1 MNEYEKKDFG
11 KLLKSGALEGRRW
24 MRATDSEA
32 VRIYDRQLAAF
43 PVTVE
48 LFGKCAKVV
57 DYSEEGM
64 SDEDVTITRDIVN
77 RMAYIEGDRIYFQ
90 RRKKREGIE
99 QHTAQDDESTVLS
112 VKENGLSFEVD
123 LTTHIDTG
131 LFLDMVNVR
140 SLVEEMAKGLKV
152 LNLFSYTGSFSVYAA
167 RGGAESVTSVD
178 MSNTYTAWAERNLKA
193 NGYEGDRFSCVCQ
206 DADAFLTEAKK
217 AGKRWDLVIFD
228 PPSFSNSH
236 KMEKPFDIAKDYL
249 EWIYRINYLLE
260 DKGVLIFS
268 SNLGNFGIEKNR
280 LKQAFKVTE
289 ISQDIQAQGFVRG
302 KAGQSRVW
310 VMEKTAPM
318 KPVSARS
325 ATGKKYDRK
334 EARSLDVFR
343 EPVKENKEMEE
354 VKDEYLD
361 RLVLTMEADEAEVEA
376 KRAERAQKREE
387 RGSDR
392 PRKEFSARGRRE
404 RDERPRRDFRD
415 RSDRDFGERRPRRDF
430 EDRPRRD
437 FSDRPRKDFEDR
449 PRRDF
454 SDRPRRDFED
464 RPRKDFADRPRR
476 DFEDRPRREFS
487 DRPRRDFEDRPRREF
502 SDRPRRDFEDRP
514 RRDFEDRP
522 RREFSDRPRRDFGS
536 DRPNGDR
543 PRSRYGSKGAVKPY
557 GYDNIRSS
565 RDRSGED
572 KGSSFFWRNKDDEEK

>member
-32 VRIYDRQLAAF
+32 VRIYDRQLPAF

-64 SDEDVTITRDIVN
+64 SDEDVTVTRDIVN
-77 RMAYIEGDRIYFQ
+77 RMAYIEGERIYFQ

-99 QHTAQDDESTVLS
+99 QHTTQDENGTVLS
-112 VKENGLSFEVD
+112 VKENGLLFEVD
-123 LTTHIDTG
+123 LTSHIDTG

-178 MSNTYTAWAERNLKA
+178 MSNTYTSWAERNLKA
-193 NGYEGDRFSCVCQ
+193 NGFEGERYVCVCQ
-206 DADAFLTEAKK
+206 DADRFLAEALKEK
-217 AGKRWDLVIFD
+217 RRWDLVIFD

-236 KMEKPFDIAKDYL
+236 KMERPFDIAKDYL
-249 EWIYRINYLLE
+249 EWIYRINQLLE
-260 DKGVLIFS
+260 DRGVLIFS

-289 ISQDIQAQGFVRG
+289 ISQDIHAQGFVRG
-302 KAGQSRVW
+302 KAGQCRVW

-318 KPVSARS
+318 KPVSVKS
-325 ATGKKYDRK
+325 APSRKYDSR

-343 EPVKENKEMEE
+343 EPVKENRKMEE

-376 KRAERAQKREE
+376 KRAERAQKRE
-387 RGSDR
+387 
-392 PRKEFSARGRRE
+392 ARAE
-404 RDERPRRDFRD
+404 RDHERPRRDSSSRSRRDGEERRGRDFRD
-415 RSDRDFGERRPRRDF
+415 RFDREGGERRPRRDFSDRPRRDF

-437 FSDRPRKDFEDR
+437 FSDRPRRDFEDRQRRDFDDRPRRDFSDRPRRDFEDR

-464 RPRKDFADRPRR
+464 RPRR
-476 DFEDRPRREFS
+476 DFS
-487 DRPRRDFEDRPRREF
+487 
-502 SDRPRRDFEDRP
+502 DRP

-536 DRPNGDR
+536 DRNGGDR
-543 PRSRYGSKGAVKPY
+543 PRRYGTKGSVKPY

-572 KGSSFFWRNKDDEEK
+572 DGSTFFWRNRDSEDR